1 MKVSFEGLRSHLLS
15 SYNSLTRKLNN
26 ATEKDSD
33 GRDYDKIEINASE
46 IEREIE
52 GIRNIAVT
60 MAYMFQEGEDGFKEM
75 ENPHFEDFHPE
86 EEEDQKN
93 YYYICGM
100 DKKKWILEQHS
111 STNHMYDKYLPYEFH
126 LRMVVNVY
134 EKFKHMLSN
143 HHGVIDN
150 QVNVYLA
157 CWGHDLIE
165 DTRVSYNDV
174 KEQLGQEA
182 ADIIYALTNE
192 KGKNRKER
200 ANDKY
205 YEGIRNTPG
214 AVFVKLC
221 DRIANV
227 QYSKMTGS
235 RMFEMYKKENI
246 NFMVSLDRQVGNDYE
261 EMYQYLIKLFEDQEN
276 YTYL

>member
-1 MKVSFEGLRSHLLS
+1 
-15 SYNSLTRKLNN
+15 
-26 ATEKDSD
+26 
-33 GRDYDKIEINASE
+33 
-46 IEREIE
+46 
-52 GIRNIAVT
+52 
-60 MAYMFQEGEDGFKEM
+60 
-75 ENPHFEDFHPE
+75 
-86 EEEDQKN
+86 
-93 YYYICGM
+93 M

-111 STNHMYDKYLPYEFH
+111 STNHMYDTYLPYEFH
-126 LRMVVNVY
+126 LRMVRNVG
-134 EKFKHMLSN
+134 EKFKHLLDDTKDYYT
-143 HHGVIDN
+143 GDAYRGPRQD
-150 QVNVYLA
+150 QVTLRDASLLA

-174 KEQLGQEA
+174 KTNVGQEA
-182 ADIIYALTNE
+182 ADIIYSLTNE

-214 AVFVKLC
+214 GVFVKLC

-246 NFMVSLDRQVGNDYE
+246 DFMIKMGRQVGNPYE
-261 EMYQYLIKLFEDQEN
+261 SMFQYLINLFND
-276 YTYL
+276 

>member
-1 MKVSFEGLRSHLLS
+1 MERMNSKVEW
-15 SYNSLTRKLNN
+15 
-26 ATEKDSD
+26 
-33 GRDYDKIEINASE
+33 
-46 IEREIE
+46 
-52 GIRNIAVT
+52 V
-60 MAYMFQEGEDGFKEM
+60 
-75 ENPHFEDFHPE
+75 
-86 EEEDQKN
+86 
-93 YYYICGM
+93 
-100 DKKKWILEQHS
+100 LEQHK

-134 EKFKHMLSN
+134 EKYKNLLPNN
-143 HHGVIDN
+143 HGLLDN

-174 KEQLGQEA
+174 KEQLGESA

-205 YEGIRNTPG
+205 YEGIRNTDG
-214 AVFVKLC
+214 AIFVKLC

-227 QYSKMTGS
+227 QYSKMTKS
-235 RMFEMYKKENI
+235 RMFEMYKKENMEFLKGLGC
-246 NFMVSLDRQVGNDYE
+246 NVYNDCAFADMVK
-261 EMYQYLIKLFEDQEN
+261 YLINLFND
-276 YTYL
+276 